1 MTPNAPVDAERPNIV
16 RVYDHLLG
24 GSHNFVADRGAA
36 QEFQAKSPGAAR
48 TIRLNWAFAGR
59 AVRYLARAGIGQ
71 FLAIGPGIPTMGNV
85 HEVARRYAA
94 GARVVCV
101 DNDEVAVLHHRA
113 ILDRNENAVAI
124 QADLR
129 RPTDILSNPQLQ
141 ATLDL
146 SRPAAVLLV
155 ALLHFLPYTANPA
168 VLVAQL
174 PDALAPGSYLVPG
187 QVAAYRGAGCGR

>member
-1 MTPNAPVDAERPNIV
+1 MTPNAPVDAERPNIA
-16 RVYDHLLG
+16 RVYDYLLG
-24 GSHNFVADRGAA
+24 GSHIFVADPVAA
-36 QEFQAKSPGAAR
+36 QEFQARPRAAQ
-48 TIRLNWAFAGR
+48 TMRLYRAFAGR
-59 AVRYLARAGIGQ
+59 AVRYLTRAGIGQ

-85 HEVARRYAA
+85 HEVAHRYAA
-94 GARVVCV
+94 SARVVCI